1 MNLFW
6 GWSEDFLLFCLSW
19 RWSPGPPFLSAM
31 LNAVSLIFPVIPW
44 LFYNKACKLK
54 DTQRCQTLVA
64 HCFNPST
71 KRQEDLCELE
81 VSLVYRG
88 QPGLHRE
95 TLFQAPPST
104 HTHTD
109 TQRCKTCCGGPEGM
123 SVPQCALLFSTPL
136 GKRTVHRL
144 SRRIAFAHAEAPLV
158 LGGPGQYQ

>member
-1 MNLFW
+1 M
-6 GWSEDFLLFCLSW
+6 
-19 RWSPGPPFLSAM
+19 SAM

-88 QPGLHRE
+88 HSRTARE
-95 TLFQAPPST
+95 TQRNPVSSPTLNTHT

-123 SVPQCALLFSTPL
+123 SVPQCAFLFSMPL